1 MKGRDCIRV
10 ALWNLMA
17 FKRQS
22 IKIIIGMTTVVI
34 LIFCIMGYY
43 LVFRQQMRKL
53 ESNYQPGCYV
63 EKDIESVS
71 WEKYQQ
77 IMNTLGER
85 ETEIPYAERSVLVAL
100 SLLPEAE
107 EAAEVGTEE
116 AEEAKEA
123 EEAVETKISH
133 AAMTIDGKNYIGKS
147 DILSGIRPEKE
158 AWSTNQV
165 NIALWTDSHLFPS
178 AVREQHEHGNN
189 WYMGRLPEQEG
200 EVMISDA
207 MLKEFGIALEEQE
220 KLIGKKMT
228 LFLENNKYTA
238 FENYT
243 LTGVFEAPILKTREQ
258 TSIYDYM
265 QHIYVNLDART
276 KELYKIDRGSIRYY
290 TETPD
295 ELLACYEQA
304 EKIDEDFMLSRYGD
318 IYETMS
324 GQVAAISE
332 ILLYVLMSFIFTV
345 TVYMLCVLYFF
356 FQQNSSFMSLQRV
369 LGMPERNVFQIIFW
383 ELLFFCIFSL
393 VLGIYIGMYILYG
406 FKYVYDYTG
415 VYDYAGLLAFRFDGN
430 MLLVSAL
437 VSFVCCFGIS
447 GIFGTTYFLH
457 WKQNNLL

>member
-53 ESNYQPGCYV
+53 ESNYRLGCYV
-63 EKDIESVS
+63 EKDIESVT
-71 WEKYQQ
+71 WEEYQQ

-100 SLLPEAE
+100 SLLPETE
-107 EAAEVGTEE
+107 EVEPEE
-116 AEEAKEA
+116 AEE
-123 EEAVETKISH
+123 VETKISH
-133 AAMTIDGKNYIGKS
+133 AAMTIDGKNYIGES
-147 DILSGIRPEKE
+147 DILSGIHPEKE
-158 AWSTNQV
+158 VWSTDRV

-178 AVREQHEHGNN
+178 AVREQYEHGND
-189 WYMGRLPEQEG
+189 WCMGRLPEQEG
-200 EVMISDA
+200 EVMISNA
-207 MLKEFGIALEEQE
+207 MLKEFGIAPEEQE

-228 LFLENNKYTA
+228 LFLEDKKYTA

-258 TSIYDYM
+258 TSIYNYM

-290 TETPD
+290 TETPE

-304 EKIDEDFMLSRYGD
+304 EKIDEDFMLSIYGD

-324 GQVAAISE
+324 RQVATISE
-332 ILLYVLMSFIFTV
+332 ILLYVMMSFIFTV

-369 LGMPERNVFQIIFW
+369 LGMPERNVLQIIFW
-383 ELLFFCIFSL
+383 ELLFFCVLSL
-393 VLGIYIGMYILYG
+393 VFGIYIGMYILYG
-406 FKYVYDYTG
+406 FKYVYDY
-415 VYDYAGLLAFRFDGN
+415 AGLLAFRFDGS

-447 GIFGTTYFLH
+447 GIFGTTYFLR
-457 WKQNNLL
+457 WKQNNPL